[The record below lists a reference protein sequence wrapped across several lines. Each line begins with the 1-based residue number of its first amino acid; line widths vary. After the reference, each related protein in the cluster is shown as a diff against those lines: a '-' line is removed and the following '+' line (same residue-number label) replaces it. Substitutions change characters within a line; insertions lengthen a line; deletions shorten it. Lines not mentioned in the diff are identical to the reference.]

1 MALPRAL
8 SRGSRLV
15 RGQLRGMERGE
26 STTNSLRM
34 LPILAKTQLGLH
46 STRMMTPLEAPVP
59 SVPSSEIAVPPRAG
73 NDEPSSTCLDPTGPD
88 ETGWDPIEAV
98 DFPGLEALS
107 SGRAE
112 ADTTVEEPRE
122 RPKMDDRWFS
132 VGETT
137 EYLGISKNSVYA
149 WIEKKVLPGHRIG
162 RLWKFKRSEVDE
174 WVYKRKAADAQRD
187 HE

>member
-1 MALPRAL
+1 
-8 SRGSRLV
+8 
-15 RGQLRGMERGE
+15 
-26 STTNSLRM
+26 
-34 LPILAKTQLGLH
+34 
-46 STRMMTPLEAPVP
+46 
-59 SVPSSEIAVPPRAG
+59 
-73 NDEPSSTCLDPTGPD
+73 
-88 ETGWDPIEAV
+88 
-98 DFPGLEALS
+98 
-107 SGRAE
+107 
-112 ADTTVEEPRE
+112 
-122 RPKMDDRWFS
+122 MDDRWFS